1 MRESLSDAM
10 VARPRQS
17 AGPPPAR
24 SGRPAG
30 RGVHLPPPI
39 RFRPPADLLA
49 TTSSGSVNAGA
60 ACLTKVS
67 MPHIL
72 SLPAVPFDAFPCHLI
87 YARLITS
94 PSYSF
99 ASPNYLPTGIS
110 PF

>member
-10 VARPRQS
+10 EARPRQS

-24 SGRPAG
+24 SGTPA
-30 RGVHLPPPI
+30 VHLPH
-39 RFRPPADLLA
+39 PPADLA
-49 TTSSGSVNAGA
+49 SSDTSVNAGA